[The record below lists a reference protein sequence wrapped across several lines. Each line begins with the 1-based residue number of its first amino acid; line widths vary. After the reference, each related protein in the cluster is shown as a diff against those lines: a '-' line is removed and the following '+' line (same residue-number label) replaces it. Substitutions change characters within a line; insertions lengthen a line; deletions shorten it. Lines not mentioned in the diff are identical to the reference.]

1 MLMLYMRKI
10 DMNIT
15 GTSLCIRAKLENG
28 YEITIKEELIIGG
41 FIALKNNI

>member
-1 MLMLYMRKI
+1 MRKI

-15 GTSLCIRAKLENG
+15 GTSLCIREKLENDH
-28 YEITIKEELIIGG
+28 EITIKEELIIRR

>member
-15 GTSLCIRAKLENG
+15 GTSLYIREKLENDH
-28 YEITIKEELIIGG
+28 EITIRR
-41 FIALKNNI
+41 N